1 MRASGPGVAVDG
13 AGPRGGGAELSVAI
27 DVDSALRV
35 ALIAAGGGAA
45 GAVDSLCARTAF
57 SVSDGTEAVVDVP
70 RGDATTVGD
79 DGVPGRTAAGGAVVA
94 AALGVTGVVAADAGA
109 TTGAGGA
116 AAVGDAG
123 ACRGKADR

>member
-1 MRASGPGVAVDG
+1 
-13 AGPRGGGAELSVAI
+13 VAI

-35 ALIAAGGGAA
+35 ALIATGGGAA

-79 DGVPGRTAAGGAVVA
+79 DGVPGRTAAGDGAVVA

-109 TTGAGGA
+109 TTGAGAGGA